1 MERRRTVLLS
11 PRSAARLLPVVLLAG
26 ALPAIALQAC
36 SGCSSAASNPIG
48 PLPDASAGEADA
60 PFEGGIEAGIDADAA
75 TEHDAPTDEAV
86 VIPPDAY
93 PDSVP
98 VGWEAWTG
106 WSPQCPLYVPGPNA
120 AMPPPIEWEPC
131 PPPVPQDISCQRMKD
146 TWSTKGYGIAAH
158 PQLAM
163 SAQGGAPTLLFT
175 RIYVDD
181 NPDLFLTLVANVD
194 GDVSVALLQ
203 TSVQHSSCEF
213 WDHGLASD
221 RYAIAAHTGLGQGMF
236 EPGVVGGR
244 TDSRTPDTV
253 LRLNPDDS
261 TPHWYISSHWLV
273 ELGTGVHTAWSWDLT
288 TSHTVYYAGD
298 DPDNLPPHEA
308 TVIGGDV
315 FSAVNTLS
323 LCGVMS
329 WNLQNGLRPLLR
341 WYGDPTRG
349 ASNFGTDGKDMVWTY
364 SEGAN
369 ACTNDPPK
377 PEVWTAPYTT
387 DPAQVQATAHR
398 LRSDVRGMS
407 TDRYAVGFGYAARD
421 STFRSPMANS
431 IFLVRLSDGYSWVIP
446 GSPQTDPLTF
456 STVLGFT
463 QDEIFVFAGMLQPGG
478 LGGTTIVRIRLD
490 SLGPGTPPD

>member
-1 MERRRTVLLS
+1 MERRRTVLLI
-11 PRSAARLLPVVLLAG
+11 PRSGARLLPVVLLAG

-36 SGCSSAASNPIG
+36 SGCSSAAGNATG
-48 PLPDASAGEADA
+48 PSPDASAGEADA
-60 PFEGGIEAGIDADAA
+60 PFEAGIDADAA

-86 VIPPDAY
+86 GIPPDAY

-131 PPPVPQDISCQRMKD
+131 PPPVLQDLSCQRMKD
-146 TWSTKGYGIAAH
+146 TWSTKGNGITYH
-158 PQLAM
+158 PHLALDADTG
-163 SAQGGAPTLLFT
+163 SPVLLFT
-175 RIYVDD
+175 RWYVNDD
-181 NPDLFLTLVANVD
+181 PGQTYRMVADAD
-194 GDVSVALLQ
+194 GPVHAAVFQ
-203 TSVQHSSCEF
+203 TNSNADSCGYMEESLDSHRYVISTDTDTGPGPSREF
-213 WDHGLASD
+213 GVLAGNLSD
-221 RYAIAAHTGLGQGMF
+221 RYPTIVF
-236 EPGVVGGR
+236 RP
-244 TDSRTPDTV
+244 PDIS
-253 LRLNPDDS
+253 NAS
-261 TPHWYISSHWLV
+261 NWYHSDQWLV
-273 ELGTGVHTAWSWDLT
+273 RFVLGSHTAWSWDLT

-308 TVIGGDV
+308 TVVGGDV

-364 SEGAN
+364 SEGTN

-387 DPAQVQATAHR
+387 DPAQVQATGRR

-407 TDRYAVGFGYAARD
+407 TAPYVVGFGYAMRTT
-421 STFRSPMANS
+421 TFGTPTTHGL
-431 IFLVRLSDGYSWVIP
+431 FVVRVSDGTAWAIP
-446 GSPQTDPLTF
+446 GSPNTDEF
-456 STVLGFT
+456 SFSGVLGFT
-463 QDEIFVFAGMLQPGG
+463 QQELFAVANTQLGG
-478 LGGTTIVRIRLD
+478 LNGVTIVRIRLD